1 MMKEGN
7 SQLDPAGFAAPSA
20 GLGRLKFPPPNKLVD
35 AGVGF
40 IVVVGVVAPAFV
52 FVVPPKRL
60 VGAAVVVE
68 PPLKVA
74 PPNRFPPVPVPAA
87 GAAPNRLPPAGFAAW
102 LLNKAF
108 KTE

>member
-1 MMKEGN
+1 MITEGN

-20 GLGRLKFPPPNKLVD
+20 GLGKLKFPPPNKLVD

-40 IVVVGVVAPAFV
+40 VVAVEVVAPASA

-60 VGAAVVVE
+60 VGAAGVVE
-68 PPLKVA
+68 PPPKVA
-74 PPNRFPPVPVPAA
+74 PPNRFPPAPAPAA

-102 LLNKAF
+102 LLYKAF